1 MVRFVL
7 LGLSSNIFLYIDDI
21 NLGGGGFQNGQ
32 RTVNFVFY
40 TEFLISRFEA
50 CLFEVQKA
58 LQMPANSNKK

>member
-7 LGLSSNIFLYIDDI
+7 LGLPSKIFLYIDDI
-21 NLGGGGFQNGQ
+21 NWGGVFQNGQ

-50 CLFEVQKA
+50 CLF
-58 LQMPANSNKK
+58 